1 MTGTITG
8 TAVRAERRPA
18 FLITIDTEGDNLW
31 AAPRDIT
38 TNNSRFLPRF
48 QSLCEKYGLRPTYL
62 TDWEMA
68 HCDVFRAFGRDV
80 LARGAGEIGMHIH
93 GWNTPPIDPPLT
105 ADDYGCRP
113 YLMEYPEW
121 QMREKVRVMTDT
133 LEQTFGVD
141 VVSHRSGRWALNG
154 TYARTLIDN
163 AYRVD
168 CSVTPHVSW
177 RGHAGAPGGHG
188 GVDYTHFPE
197 AAYFI
202 DPDDISRPLPPRPGA
217 PAGLLEVPVTVTT
230 PRYSAL
236 ADAAAVLN
244 LSRAGARVANRFFP
258 RNAWL
263 RPSGKNRRLML
274 GVLDA
279 ARADGRDYV
288 EFILHSSEFMPGGS
302 PTFPDT
308 RSIERLYDDMEALF
322 AKAAGKFVGATLAE
336 YYERFVAADEAG
348 HTPARRAAGP
358 NAALAD

>member
-1 MTGTITG
+1 MTGTATE
-8 TAVRAERRPA
+8 TAVPAERRPA

-31 AAPRDIT
+31 SAPQTIT

-68 HCDVFRAFGRDV
+68 HCDVFREFGEDV
-80 LARGAGEIGMHIH
+80 VARGAGELGMHIH
-93 GWNTPPIDPPLT
+93 GWNTPPLDPPLT
-105 ADDYGCRP
+105 ADDHACRP

-121 QMREKVRVMTDT
+121 QMREKIRVMTDT
-133 LEQTFGVD
+133 LEQTFCVD
-141 VVSHRSGRWALNG
+141 VVSHRSGRWALDS
-154 TYARTLIDN
+154 TYVRALMDTG
-163 AYRVD
+163 YCVD

-177 RGHAGAPGGHG
+177 RGHTGAPGGNG
-188 GVDYTHFPE
+188 GTDYTHFPE
-197 AAYFI
+197 TAYFI
-202 DPDDISRPLPPRPGA
+202 DPDDISRRLPPRPGA
-217 PAGLLEVPVTVTT
+217 PAGLLEVPVTVST

-258 RNAWL
+258 RLAWL

-274 GVLDA
+274 GLLDA
-279 ARADGRDYV
+279 ARVDGRDYV

-302 PTFPDT
+302 PTFPDA

-322 AKAAGKFVGATLAE
+322 ASAAGAFVGATLSE
-336 YYERFVAADEAG
+336 YYEQFVSPHDAQPAALPR
-348 HTPARRAAGP
+348 PARP
-358 NAALAD
+358 NAARAD